1 MISSTVALFAIALY
15 IAILFCIAEY
25 VERRPLGRRVAAHP
39 VVYALGLAVYCSTWT
54 YYGSVGK
61 ASTGGFGFLPVYLG
75 PTLAL
80 MFGGTTFRRIAALR
94 HAHRIT
100 SIADFISARY
110 GKSEVLAAAVTL
122 SLVVGIVPYI
132 ALQMKAVSGTF
143 ELLTRGADGISSGLA
158 QYFSPLSAL
167 MMLIFTIVFG
177 IRHLDPTERHPG
189 MVVSL
194 AVESVLK
201 LVAFLVAGVFIV
213 GLAFGDFSG
222 FLSRVDDLAHEIP
235 MMTKASGSEV
245 LSWVTVTLLSSA
257 AFAFL
262 PRQFHVGVIENSE
275 ARHTRTA
282 QWLTPL
288 YLLAINVLV
297 VPIAV
302 GGLHLGGSGS
312 PDQFVLSLPL
322 KSGPPALALAVF
334 VGGFSA
340 AIGMIM
346 IETMAMATMISNHL
360 VLPLAQR
367 IPRLAW
373 LHRRVLPV
381 RWVAATAFIGA
392 GYVFEVAIGSSYML
406 VAIGLISFA
415 AAFLLAPVILGGL
428 WWRRASKGGA
438 ILGLGLGFLT
448 WFYTL
453 LVPTFVRSDWLAASL
468 LSQGPWGLSLLRP
481 EALFGWEGIPG
492 LAHGTI
498 WSTLAVIVGW
508 LGGSALFPAS
518 REERLLTEEFLEP
531 GAKLLEHLDSKN
543 ATIDAAEKRSLA
555 RALFAR
561 TFPAAELDS
570 LVQRCFDAIRAGQ
583 AERLTHLQSAELH
596 REVERTLAGAIG
608 APSAHAAM
616 KEWGRLD
623 LKDAKAMARE
633 FAAVL
638 AQMKLSPREI
648 KQHIDFAAEREHILS
663 AQFHELEQRV
673 ADRTQQIRT
682 ILDHVTFGFLV
693 TDRSLT
699 VHEGHTRSCQ
709 ELFGSAQIAG
719 RSLPELLEISET
731 PAAASLRL
739 AIEAVY
745 EDVLPEVLL
754 LEQIPRRYA
763 LSSGLVLHLEGRA
776 IRDAKGN
783 VEKLLL
789 SVSNAT
795 ALEAAQHETQLHR
808 ALIEILKRREAFLSF
823 LADTRARLENALSLV
838 DEPGDQRVVRRE
850 VHTIKGNAAAFG
862 LTEIV
867 RQLHAIEEHR
877 IGRAELEQS
886 VIQFR
891 SFLEDHASVLGM
903 RFDAAEQDRFTVSS
917 AELAELRQLVN
928 APEKELWAGIERWC
942 ARTARR
948 PALDLLGPIDAFASR
963 LAERL
968 EKPLEFILV
977 GGDTLV
983 DVESMGPVLQTM
995 SHLLRNAVDHGI
1007 EQGSAR
1013 GAKPSRATI
1022 LLSVEDH
1029 PAQVRVAMEDDG
1041 RGIDAEAVARAAVA
1055 SGRISAEL
1063 AASLDPSAKLEL
1075 VFLDGVSTR
1084 AQASETSGRG
1094 VGMAAVRAATL
1105 AAGGQLRLHS
1115 RPGLGLRVEIVI
1127 PKPPVLS
1134 ETSAPASADPPP
1146 AVRGDLPRL
1155 TLPHHL

>member
-1 MISSTVALFAIALY
+1 MIGSTAALLAIGAY
-15 IAILFCIAEY
+15 ILILFCIAEY
-25 VERRPLGRRVAAHP
+25 VERRPLGRRIANQP

-61 ASTGGFGFLPVYLG
+61 AATGGFGFLPVYLG

-80 MFGGTTFRRIAALR
+80 MFGGTTFRRIATLR

-110 GKSEVLAAAVTL
+110 GKSEFLAASVTL

-143 ELLTRGADGISSGLA
+143 ELLTRSVDGNSSAFA

-167 MMLIFTIVFG
+167 MMLVFTIVFG

-201 LVAFLVAGVFIV
+201 LVAFLVAGVFII

-222 FLSRVDDLAHEIP
+222 FLGRLDGLARDIP
-235 MMTKASGSEV
+235 TMTKATGSDV

-297 VPIAV
+297 VPIAL
-302 GGLHLGGSGS
+302 GGLSLGGGS
-312 PDQFVLSLPL
+312 PDQFVLSVPL
-322 KSGPPALALAVF
+322 RSGPPLLALAVF

-367 IPRLAW
+367 VPQLGW
-373 LHRRVLPV
+373 LNRRVLPI
-381 RWVAATAFIGA
+381 RWVAATVFIGA
-392 GYVFEVAIGSSYML
+392 GYGFEVAVGGSYML

-428 WWRRASKGGA
+428 WWRSASKGGA
-438 ILGLGLGFLT
+438 ILGLSLGFPT

-453 LVPTFVRSDWLAASL
+453 LVPTFVRSNWLPASL

-481 EALFGWEGIPG
+481 EALWGWEGLPG

-498 WSTLAVIVGW
+498 WSTLAVMVGW
-508 LGGSALFPAS
+508 LAGSALFPVS
-518 REERLLTEEFLEP
+518 KEERLLTEEFLEP

-555 RALFAR
+555 RALFSR
-561 TFPAAELDS
+561 TFPEAELDG
-570 LVQRCFDAIRAGQ
+570 LVQRCFDAISAPD
-583 AERLTHLQSAELH
+583 AVRLTHLQSAELH
-596 REVERTLAGAIG
+596 RAVERTLAGAIG

-633 FAAVL
+633 FATVL

-648 KQHIDFAAEREHILS
+648 KQHVDFAAEREQILS

-673 ADRTQQIRT
+673 AERTRQIRT
-682 ILDHVTFGFLV
+682 ILDYVTFGFFV
-693 TDRSLT
+693 TDRGLT

-709 ELFGSAQIAG
+709 ELFGSAEIAG
-719 RSLPELLEISET
+719 RPLPALLEISGT
-731 PAAASLRL
+731 AAEASLRL

-745 EDVLPEVLL
+745 EDVLPEALL
-754 LEQIPRRYA
+754 LEQIPRRFA

-776 IRDAKGN
+776 IRDAAGA

-795 ALEAAQHETQLHR
+795 ALEAAQLQTQRHR
-808 ALIEILKRREAFLSF
+808 ALIEILSRRDAFLSF

-838 DEPGDQRVVRRE
+838 EAKDGERLVRRE

-867 RQLHAIEEHR
+867 RLVHAIEEGT
-877 IGRAELEQS
+877 IGRPELER
-886 VIQFR
+886 IAALFR
-891 SFLEDHASVLGM
+891 AFLEEHEAVLGM
-903 RFDAAEQDRFTVSS
+903 RFDAAAEEHFRVSG
-917 AELAELRQLVN
+917 AELAELRRLMS
-928 APEKELWAGIERWC
+928 APQAELQAGVERWC

-983 DVESMGPVLQTM
+983 DVGSMGPVLQTM

-1007 EQGSAR
+1007 EPGCAR
-1013 GAKPSRATI
+1013 GAKPSRATVV
-1022 LLSVEDH
+1022 LSVEDQ
-1029 PAQVRVAMEDDG
+1029 PAQVRLVMEDDG
-1041 RGIDAEAVARAAVA
+1041 RGIDAEAVAASAVA

-1063 AASLDPSAKLEL
+1063 AASLDLSAKLEL

-1084 AQASETSGRG
+1084 AQASEVSGRG
-1094 VGMAAVRAATL
+1094 VGMAAVRAATV

-1115 RPGLGLRVEIVI
+1115 RPGLGLRVEILI
-1127 PKPPVLS
+1127 PKPPALS
-1134 ETSAPASADPPP
+1134 LGRALPETSPPSLG
-1146 AVRGDLPRL
+1146 AGLS
-1155 TLPHHL
+1155 